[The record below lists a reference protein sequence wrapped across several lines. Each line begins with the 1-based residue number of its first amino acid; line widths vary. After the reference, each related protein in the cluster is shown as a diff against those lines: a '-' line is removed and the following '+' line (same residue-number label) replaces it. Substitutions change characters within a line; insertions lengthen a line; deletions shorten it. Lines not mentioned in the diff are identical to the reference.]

1 MMDSNGGG
9 LTGPGVTATA
19 STLSLGGLVGSHCHG
34 DITDMS
40 IVTIDQPQSL
50 LEVPIPENP
59 MNTSVTL
66 SWEDPGGD
74 VNAYIISLTQNV
86 PPNLVVNVSVN
97 GNLTSTVLRDLEP
110 DTSYTVA
117 VFSMNQN
124 GLSNIPSPLTQ
135 FDTLREFSLFYSS
148 QTFLLASPPPSHT
161 SSPSSSCCH

>member
-1 MMDSNGGG
+1 MGNQ
-9 LTGPGVTATA
+9 
-19 STLSLGGLVGSHCHG
+19 

-40 IVTIDQPQSL
+40 IVTTDQPQSL

-74 VNAYIISLTQNV
+74 VDAYIIRLTQSV
-86 PPNLVVNVSVN
+86 SPNLVINVSVN
-97 GNLTSTVLRDLEP
+97 GNLLSTVLRDLEP

-124 GLSNIPSPLTQ
+124 GLSNIPSPPTQ
-135 FDTLREFSLFYSS
+135 FDTLRESLGELFS
-148 QTFLLASPPPSHT
+148 QG
-161 SSPSSSCCH
+161 CQEI